1 MLGALS
7 LALFAALPLELSDAK
22 QSLLWRGE
30 VYELDE
36 DGAGLPEGLGD
47 DARAALTRWM
57 PLAERY
63 GLELALSEDEL
74 LLLCIEKGREEA
86 LETVEAA
93 AAIVNALLPAPN
105 REDAPKKLRVR
116 VDRPD
121 GSWEESWSS
130 DNTSE
135 RLGKGT
141 GVLLQMREGVQY
153 ESLLRRL
160 RSDDPTLADW
170 AKTAKTQ
177 YGFAIPR
184 PLVAAWIEGGRI
196 NEEWN
201 AKSELVHRTVSLLLW
216 RNFGEIPFWI
226 QLGLCWHV
234 EMEICKG
241 VWCFPYRDGFV
252 WASEH
257 TGWDRTLKSRMKKRS
272 KQPFSIEDVTRMTRE
287 VVKTSESDVPYR
299 DSYLI
304 TYGTI
309 RCIAWNSDLSLY
321 FAEVCEALRIHRLEN
336 GRRWIDKEN
345 WELILGYRIP
355 PNEQAAI
362 FEGVLGEEVWS
373 TIDTTLRKG
382 VPRPSKSKR

>member
-1 MLGALS
+1 MLSSLS
-7 LALFAALPLELSDAK
+7 LALFAALPLGISDAK

-30 VYELDE
+30 IYELEE
-36 DGAGLPEGLGD
+36 DGIGLPEELGE

-86 LETVEAA
+86 LETAEAA
-93 AAIVNALLPAPN
+93 AAIVNALLPTPDRA
-105 REDAPKKLRVR
+105 DAPKKLRVR
-116 VDRPD
+116 IDRPD

-141 GVLLQMREGVQY
+141 AVLLQMREGVQY

-160 RSDDPTLADW
+160 KADDPTLADW
-170 AKTAKTQ
+170 AKMAKTQ

-201 AKSELVHRTVSLLLW
+201 SKSELVHRAVSLLLW

-234 EMEICKG
+234 EMELCKG
-241 VWCFPYRDGFV
+241 VWCFPYREGFV

-272 KQPFSIEDVTRMTRE
+272 KQPFSINDVTRMTRE

-309 RCIAWNSDLSLY
+309 RCIAWNTDLSLY
-321 FAEVCEALRIHRLEN
+321 FAEVCEALRVHRLEN

-355 PNEQAAI
+355 AEEQAAI
-362 FEGVLGEEVWS
+362 FESVLGEEVWS
-373 TIDTTLRKG
+373 TIDATLRKG
-382 VPRPSKSKR
+382 VPRPSKSRR

>member
-1 MLGALS
+1 MLSALS
-7 LALFAALPLELSDAK
+7 LALFAALPVELSDAK

-30 VYELDE
+30 VYELGE
-36 DGAGLPEGLGD
+36 DDAGLPEELGE

-57 PLAERY
+57 PLAKRY

-86 LETVEAA
+86 LETAEAA
-93 AAIVNALLPAPN
+93 AAIVNALLPTPDRA
-105 REDAPKKLRVR
+105 DAPKKLRVR
-116 VDRPD
+116 IDRPD

-141 GVLLQMREGVQY
+141 AVLLQMREGVQY

-160 RSDDPTLADW
+160 KSDDPTLTDW
-170 AKTAKTQ
+170 AKMAKTQ

-201 AKSELVHRTVSLLLW
+201 SKSELVHRAVSLLLW

-234 EMEICKG
+234 EMELCKG
-241 VWCFPYRDGFV
+241 VWCFPYREGFV

-272 KQPFSIEDVTRMTRE
+272 KQPFSINDVTRMTRE

-309 RCIAWNSDLSLY
+309 RCIAWNTDLSLY

-355 PNEQAAI
+355 AEEQAAI
-362 FEGVLGEEVWS
+362 FESVLGEEVWS
-373 TIDTTLRKG
+373 TIDATLRKG
-382 VPRPSKSKR
+382 VPKPSQSRR

>member
-1 MLGALS
+1 MLSALS
-7 LALFAALPLELSDAK
+7 LALFAALPVEISGAK

-30 VYELDE
+30 VYELGE
-36 DGAGLPEGLGD
+36 DSAGLPEELGD

-74 LLLCIEKGREEA
+74 LLLCIEKGRKEA
-86 LETVEAA
+86 LETAEAA
-93 AAIVNALLPAPN
+93 AAIVNALLPAPD
-105 REDAPKKLRVR
+105 RADAPKKLRVR
-116 VDRPD
+116 IDRPD

-141 GVLLQMREGVQY
+141 AVLLQMREGVQY

-160 RSDDPTLADW
+160 KSDDPTLADW
-170 AKTAKTQ
+170 AKMAKTQ

-201 AKSELVHRTVSLLLW
+201 AKSELVHRAVSLLLW

-272 KQPFSIEDVTRMTRE
+272 KQPFSIEEVTRMTRE